1 MSAPAFSL
9 IQIGPK
15 NVPSGTTVEYT
26 SSFRLREFQMANTT
40 AGAITVSVY
49 DGAGIYFIPSL
60 SLAAGGI
67 ISGFFELGRP
77 MTNGLTWTASGAGVD
92 GYFVGT

>member
-1 MSAPAFSL
+1 MSAAAYSL

-15 NVPSGTTVEYT
+15 HVPSGTTVEYT
-26 SSFRLREFQMANTT
+26 TTFRLREFQMSNTT
-40 AGAITVSVY
+40 GSAITVSVY
-49 DGAGIYFIPSL
+49 DGEGIYFIPSL

-67 ISGFFELGRP
+67 ISGLFELGRP